1 MSNSNTNNA
10 ALNDRVLQREREARK
25 QAEKLLEDKSR
36 ELYGANQELAES
48 LQDLKQAQ
56 AQLVQSEKMVS
67 IGHLAAGVA
76 HEINN
81 PVGFIASNLTS
92 LKDYFDD
99 ILNLI
104 EQQTDFHKSLP
115 ANTPGLAEIIALK
128 EKIDLNFILDDVD
141 DLVNESIEGTQRVKT
156 IVGGLSEFSHI
167 NSPDWVE
174 EDINSL
180 LEKSLTIASNELKY
194 KAEVVK
200 EFSSLPKI
208 ICNGGKLGQVFLNLL
223 INAAHA
229 IEGDKGTINLR
240 TAHVD
245 QSIRIEVE
253 DSGCGIEQENLAKIF
268 DPFFTT
274 KEVGKGTGLGLHI
287 ANDVIRSHG
296 GTIRAFSTVGKGT
309 TFSICLPIEGP
320 PDQV

>member
-180 LEKSLTIASNELKY
+180 LEKSLTIASNL
-194 KAEVVK
+194 
-200 EFSSLPKI
+200 SLI
-208 ICNGGKLGQVFLNLL
+208 
-223 INAAHA
+223 
-229 IEGDKGTINLR
+229 
-240 TAHVD
+240 
-245 QSIRIEVE
+245 
-253 DSGCGIEQENLAKIF
+253 
-268 DPFFTT
+268 
-274 KEVGKGTGLGLHI
+274 HI
-287 ANDVIRSHG
+287 
-296 GTIRAFSTVGKGT
+296 
-309 TFSICLPIEGP
+309 
-320 PDQV
+320 